1 MFNGHIRKIAAG
13 LLVLT
18 MSICLSFPVSALS
31 REGES
36 DGLYVATP
44 AIPSNVLR
52 FAQTDFADHIT
63 AMIQNGDFTGDP
75 YRVQLGTPFTYLGS
89 EDSAKQFY
97 FPVIYGGEFIY
108 IYRIYED
115 TFYFEETGELRYAG
129 TMSAVMVDAFSN
141 LAKMTSQNSPATLV
155 VDGYN
160 IIAVVR
166 GQVEVIAEAPFTHKE
181 PSTNSEYEIS
191 TQSILAEND
200 ALEVINAADTI
211 GYEKNFEL
219 PIATRSNPIALSIT
233 ETQPNDESWCAAYVT
248 AALIRT
254 VQGVSLSAS
263 TITKYYG
270 LNKNEGLSH
279 GQAIDYAQAMYAM
292 QPLYYESALSR
303 NQVIDEIDHSCPI
316 YASMRHNSTISHAVA
331 ICGYTS
337 TKYTIWNPWY
347 VDYETFSSS
356 TLTYVPSTSTK
367 SFYWNATIYNWQK

>member
-52 FAQTDFADHIT
+52 FAQTDFADHMT

-160 IIAVVR
+160 IIAVV
-166 GQVEVIAEAPFTHKE
+166 GDK
-181 PSTNSEYEIS
+181 
-191 TQSILAEND
+191 
-200 ALEVINAADTI
+200 
-211 GYEKNFEL
+211 
-219 PIATRSNPIALSIT
+219 
-233 ETQPNDESWCAAYVT
+233 
-248 AALIRT
+248 
-254 VQGVSLSAS
+254 
-263 TITKYYG
+263 
-270 LNKNEGLSH
+270 
-279 GQAIDYAQAMYAM
+279 
-292 QPLYYESALSR
+292 
-303 NQVIDEIDHSCPI
+303 
-316 YASMRHNSTISHAVA
+316 
-331 ICGYTS
+331 
-337 TKYTIWNPWY
+337 
-347 VDYETFSSS
+347 
-356 TLTYVPSTSTK
+356 
-367 SFYWNATIYNWQK
+367 

>member
-1 MFNGHIRKIAAG
+1 
-13 LLVLT
+13 
-18 MSICLSFPVSALS
+18 
-31 REGES
+31 
-36 DGLYVATP
+36 
-44 AIPSNVLR
+44 
-52 FAQTDFADHIT
+52 
-63 AMIQNGDFTGDP
+63 
-75 YRVQLGTPFTYLGS
+75 
-89 EDSAKQFY
+89 
-97 FPVIYGGEFIY
+97 
-108 IYRIYED
+108 
-115 TFYFEETGELRYAG
+115 
-129 TMSAVMVDAFSN
+129 MSAVMVDAFSN

-160 IIAVVR
+160 IIAVVG